1 SYLSAGR
8 YAEALLQL
16 KEAMAWWQRRVAA
29 DEGNTAEASW
39 LAWTHGQMGEAKQY
53 LDEYAAAA
61 QAYAKSVEM
70 FQKLAHSGALKNPLF
85 REKMAFYQKQL
96 ALCGKAEQAV
106 RDLDFM
112 LNQPAAEVPGLLG
125 MRVRYLLKEQKL
137 AAAAESAAKM
147 KELAGD
153 EPVQLYNAA

>member
-1 SYLSAGR
+1 
-8 YAEALLQL
+8 
-16 KEAMAWWQRRVAA
+16 
-29 DEGNTAEASW
+29 
-39 LAWTHGQMGEAKQY
+39 
-53 LDEYAAAA
+53 
-61 QAYAKSVEM
+61 
-70 FQKLAHSGALKNPLF
+70 
-85 REKMAFYQKQL
+85 REKMAFYQQQL
-96 ALCGKAEQAV
+96 ALCRKAEQAV

-153 EPVQLYNAA
+153 EPVQLYNAACAQALCAGAAQEAKGPDAARLSQKCADEAMNLLKHAVAKGYHNVAKMKQDQDLSPLRPRDDFKMMLSELESAKLHNK